1 MMFRVVF
8 FILFCICPFV
18 YSNAQSI
25 TGRVVDDEN
34 NPIVGVNCILMEQSD
49 STYVTG
55 TTTNLD
61 GYFELKV
68 AEDSEHLLQLSFI
81 GFEKISIV
89 CKPGNLGDIILNVD
103 ATLLEEVVVKGD
115 PKHKDAITES
125 FFLTDSLRNSS
136 NNSLQL
142 LNKLDGISV
151 DWASDAV
158 KIGEYRDVPIML
170 NGREVGKEL
179 VQNLNPQRIKKI
191 ELLRFPK
198 GKYGDMPI
206 VLNFITYDNYLGYD
220 LGIQSK
226 GLVSFRT
233 PNSHSENIGANF
245 IYTLDKWNVYSE
257 VGVTNKK
264 MHSATAYHYSYK
276 DEVVEETA
284 MEDYRKPNNNKTNG
298 GFNVSI
304 GADYKIASKHTIS
317 LQTWLD
323 GGKCL
328 DNETYLTP
336 ENMPLSKN
344 HNRYSNINSTS
355 GLYYRGDITDRFIL
369 TSDLTYNY
377 YNVNEHRLYQSI
389 YDLSELDYTGR
400 KDFWRYN
407 LNAYNIW
414 NKILTSN
421 IGYTYTDKSYI
432 NRNKH
437 TDEKLFSSFE
447 GRHDLYASLM
457 INPHPKFSL
466 AIGSNVLFVSRD
478 NGTSVDSRYSW
489 MPSAKLHW
497 QVLKKLS
504 VTGNYFCNVEYPN
517 LDQLSTVTYNK
528 NQIVMFRGN
537 PDLQE
542 RVMHYMEWRIN
553 IPKVIEFTYMLKH
566 SANDI
571 TPWYFTENSYV
582 IKTLIGSKYM
592 HQYIGLSGDYNIGQK
607 VQVNFTA
614 NYQWYG
620 RQGIEDV
627 WHRGRTWYFDAMAT
641 YQMNAHMYLMAAY
654 FLRHDK
660 LPLLQG
666 EEYGQEETLMLGLMS
681 PLCKGKLSLSVNFAI
696 PTSLV
701 SKRTYQ
707 DITIPDFK
715 FTTWEDHRV
724 NNAMMQIS
732 LRYNFG
738 KGSASR
744 SNNQNRSE
752 SEKF

>member
-1 MMFRVVF
+1 MMNYLLTFM
-8 FILFCICPFV
+8 FCLC
-18 YSNAQSI
+18 YLGQSNAQNI
-25 TGRVVDDEN
+25 RGRIIDNES
-34 NPIVGVNCILMEQSD
+34 NPIVGVNCILKEQSD
-49 STYVTG
+49 STYLAE
-55 TTTNLD
+55 TTTNLE

-68 AEDSEHLLQLSFI
+68 NDNREYLLNLSFI
-81 GFEKISIV
+81 GFEKISKV
-89 CKPGNLGDIILNVD
+89 CKPGNIGNIVLKVD

-115 PKHKDAITES
+115 TKHKNAITET
-125 FFLTDSLRNSS
+125 FFLTDSLRKNSK
-136 NNSLQL
+136 NSLQL

-151 DWASDAV
+151 DWASDTV

-170 NGREVGKEL
+170 NGREVGKEM

-198 GKYGDMPI
+198 GKYADMPI

-233 PNSHSENIGANF
+233 PNSHNENIGANV
-245 IYTLDKWNVYSE
+245 IYTLDKWNIYSD
-257 VGVTNKK
+257 VGITNNK
-264 MHSATAYHYSYK
+264 MHSATSYRYLYK
-276 DEVVEETA
+276 DDIAEETL
-284 MEDYRKPNNNKTNG
+284 MENFRKPNNNKTNR
-298 GFNVSI
+298 GFNISI
-304 GADYKIASKHTIS
+304 GADYKITSKHTIS
-317 LQTWLD
+317 LQSWLD
-323 GGKCL
+323 GEKCIN
-328 DNETYLTP
+328 NENYLTQ
-336 ENMPLSKN
+336 ESMPLSEN
-344 HNRYSNINSTS
+344 LNRYSNINSTS

-389 YDLSELDYTGR
+389 DDLPELDYTGR
-400 KDFWRYN
+400 KGFWKYN

-414 NKILTSN
+414 NNILTSN

-542 RVMHYMEWRIN
+542 RVMHFMEWRIK
-553 IPKVIEFTYMLKH
+553 IPKIIEFTYMLKH

-571 TPWYFTENSYV
+571 TPWYFTENNYV
-582 IKTLIGSKYM
+582 VETLTGSKYM

-607 VQVNFTA
+607 VQVNLTA

-620 RQGIEDV
+620 RKGLEDI

-641 YQMNAHMYLMAAY
+641 YQLNSHLYLIATY

-660 LPLLQG
+660 HPLLQG
-666 EEYGQEETLMLGLMS
+666 EEYGQEETFMLGLMS
-681 PLCKGKLSLSVNFAI
+681 PLCKGKLSLYVNFAI
-696 PTSLV
+696 PTNLV
-701 SKRTYQ
+701 SKRTYK
-707 DITIPDFK
+707 DITIPKFK
-715 FTTWEDHRV
+715 FTSWEDHRV
-724 NNAMMQIS
+724 NNALAQIS

-738 KGSASR
+738 KGTATR
-744 SNNQNRSE
+744 SNNRNQSE
-752 SEKF
+752 SEK